1 MSFVLKN
8 LQRRSPLADYPWQY
22 EIDRLLHWL
31 KNKDASCRAFCFD
44 LVMSAA
50 YMDAASGIE
59 KFIEQCNNI
68 SDDYNAHLGF
78 INLCSPCYTSQS
90 VWQYQKAIKPQ
101 SGALGK
107 LSSEVVLRF
116 IQKLYDKFTDVSV
129 VGGVEFVDAVLH
141 HASGAVILAEVK
153 SAPLLTYPF
162 LFALPESSLQ
172 GPHRNVVVTSSQ
184 LRESEA
190 GLYLHHPEKIIPLG
204 RVGDRL
210 WPFKPLVDFIV
221 DPVHTAFMDECIQ
234 FWKQARTVY
243 AEKDRQDKKYYL
255 TNACGQPPALARER
269 DAWPAKESIS
279 DGKTSAGMD
288 RTDDIKKGIYQ
299 SLKIGT
305 QVKELAEMKTAI
317 VSNLPAYRHGA
328 EYVAPF
334 VGMLWGDESD
344 LQDIAGVLA
353 LPREKMRRAFDYLIT
368 LEDPVLRELVV

>member
-1 MSFVLKN
+1 MSFVLEN

-78 INLCSPCYTSQS
+78 INLCSPCYTNQS

-141 HASGAVILAEVK
+141 HASGAVILAEVN
-153 SAPLLTYPF
+153 
-162 LFALPESSLQ
+162 
-172 GPHRNVVVTSSQ
+172 R
-184 LRESEA
+184 
-190 GLYLHHPEKIIPLG
+190 HH
-204 RVGDRL
+204 
-210 WPFKPLVDFIV
+210 
-221 DPVHTAFMDECIQ
+221 
-234 FWKQARTVY
+234 Y
-243 AEKDRQDKKYYL
+243 
-255 TNACGQPPALARER
+255 
-269 DAWPAKESIS
+269 
-279 DGKTSAGMD
+279 
-288 RTDDIKKGIYQ
+288 
-299 SLKIGT
+299 
-305 QVKELAEMKTAI
+305 
-317 VSNLPAYRHGA
+317 
-328 EYVAPF
+328 
-334 VGMLWGDESD
+334 
-344 LQDIAGVLA
+344 
-353 LPREKMRRAFDYLIT
+353 
-368 LEDPVLRELVV
+368 

>member
-1 MSFVLKN
+1 
-8 LQRRSPLADYPWQY
+8 
-22 EIDRLLHWL
+22 
-31 KNKDASCRAFCFD
+31 
-44 LVMSAA
+44 MSAA
-50 YMDAASGIE
+50 YMDAASGVE
-59 KFIEQCNNI
+59 KFIEQCNSI
-68 SDDYNAHLGF
+68 GAKYNAHLGF
-78 INLCSPCYTSQS
+78 INLCSPCYVKQS
-90 VWQYQKAIKPQ
+90 TWQYQKAIKPQ

-129 VGGVEFVDAVLH
+129 VGGVEFVDAVLY
-141 HASGAVILAEVK
+141 HASGAIILAEVK

-172 GPHRNVVVTSSQ
+172 GPHRNVVITGSQ

-190 GLYLHHPEKIIPLG
+190 GLFLHEPGKIIPLG
-204 RVGDRL
+204 RVVDPL

-221 DPVHTAFMDECIQ
+221 DPAHADFMEECLQ
-234 FWKQARTVY
+234 FWERARDAY
-243 AEKDRQDKKYYL
+243 AKKNRQDRIYYL
-255 TNACGQPPALARER
+255 TNACGQPPALARKR
-269 DAWPAKESIS
+269 DAWPVTESIS

-305 QVKELAEMKTAI
+305 RVKELAEMKTAI

-328 EYVAPF
+328 DYVAPF
-334 VGMLWGDESD
+334 AGMLWGDESD
-344 LQDIAGVLA
+344 LQDIAGVRA

-368 LEDPVLRELVV
+368 LDAPVLRELEV

>member
-1 MSFVLKN
+1 MLFSLEN
-8 LQRRSPLADYPWQY
+8 IQGREPLADYPWRH
-22 EIDRLLHWL
+22 EIDRLLHWSKGRGTSL
-31 KNKDASCRAFCFD
+31 QAFCFD

-50 YMDAASGIE
+50 YMDAASGVE
-59 KFIEQCNNI
+59 KSIEQCNNI
-68 SDDYNAHLGF
+68 SDKYNAHLGF
-78 INLCSPCYTSQS
+78 INLCAPCHVHQS

-116 IQKLYDKFTDVSV
+116 VQQLYDKFTAVSV

-172 GPHRNVVVTSSQ
+172 GPHRNVVITSSQ

-190 GLYLHHPEKIIPLG
+190 GLYLHGPEKIIPLG
-204 RVGDRL
+204 RVGDKL
-210 WPFKPLVDFIV
+210 WPFKPLVDFVIDSANTV
-221 DPVHTAFMDECIQ
+221 FMNECVQ
-234 FWKQARTVY
+234 FWKQAKTAY
-243 AEKDRQDKKYYL
+243 IEKDRKNKTYYL

-299 SLKIGT
+299 ALKIGT
-305 QVKELAEMKTAI
+305 QAQEWAEVKTAI

-334 VGMLWGDESD
+334 QGMLWGSEND
-344 LQDIAGVLA
+344 LQNIAGVQA
-353 LPREKMRRAFDYLIT
+353 LPREKMRRVFDYLIT
-368 LEDPVLRELVV
+368 LEDSVLRELVV